1 VKLSPRGLLITAL
14 VALAAGFS
22 GVWLGMRMFGP
33 GPTTPSLHEL
43 VHERLNLSAEQRIRI
58 ETLEETFAARKSAIK
73 LEMRTAN
80 AELAAA
86 IREERGYGPRVTAA
100 VEHFHDAMGRLQ
112 TATIAHVFAM
122 REVLDEEQRAAFD
135 DTVVGALTA
144 DPQ

>member
-1 VKLSPRGLLITAL
+1 MKLSLRGLLITVV

-22 GVWLGMRMFGP
+22 GVWLGMRLLGP
-33 GPTTPSLHEL
+33 DQPAPSLHTL
-43 VHERLNLSAEQRIRI
+43 VHERLDLSPEQRVQI
-58 ETLEETFAARKSAIK
+58 ETLEETFAAKKTALE

-86 IREERGYGPRVTAA
+86 IREEHGYGPRVTAA

-112 TATIAHVFAM
+112 TETIAHVFAM
-122 REVLDEEQRAAFD
+122 RDVLDEEQKAAFD

-144 DPQ
+144 NPQ

>member
-1 VKLSPRGLLITAL
+1 MKLSLRGLLITGL
-14 VALAAGFS
+14 VALTAGFF
-22 GVWLGMRMFGP
+22 GVWLGMLAFGP
-33 GPTTPSLHEL
+33 DQTAPSLHEL
-43 VHERLNLSAEQRIRI
+43 VHERLDLSIEQRARI
-58 ETLEETFAARKSAIK
+58 ETLEEAFAARKAALE

-86 IREERGYGPRVTAA
+86 IREEHGYGPRVTAA

-112 TATIAHVFAM
+112 TETIAHVFAM
-122 REVLDEEQRAAFD
+122 RDVLDDEQKAAFD